1 MFAPHLPAF
10 GRFLCR
16 ACPPFT
22 RRSFA
27 RQEDRRYEKYLD
39 NMKAIL
45 STVMILEK
53 SLTETVI

>member
-1 MFAPHLPAF
+1 MGIPVKPGNSSTPTVASLY
-10 GRFLCR
+10 R
-16 ACPPFT
+16 
-22 RRSFA
+22 
-27 RQEDRRYEKYLD
+27 LD